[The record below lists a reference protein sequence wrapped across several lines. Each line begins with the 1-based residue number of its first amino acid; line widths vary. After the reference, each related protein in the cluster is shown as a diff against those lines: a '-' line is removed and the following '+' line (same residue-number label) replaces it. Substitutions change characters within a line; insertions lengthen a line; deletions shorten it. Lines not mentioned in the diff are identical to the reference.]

1 MIEVS
6 PWSPA
11 GPWGNWRWAG
21 SAILLPSISRARG
34 CWSEACRQCQHN
46 YQVTDVTGIIGLKWS
61 FEEDNVKQ
69 LNLLMSGTWQAVM
82 VILRWT
88 FGLLVFFFLSQVLC
102 FNWVFPL
109 VHEGLLWTLRKKCEN
124 LPRWTV
130 KIIYAEG
137 KEGEIQTRRA
147 LQVHV
152 FGKKKEFS
160 FVLGGKQVKN
170 SISLTVCHRGRGK
183 SSFPPCQ

>member
-21 SAILLPSISRARG
+21 SAILLPSIGRARG
-34 CWSEACRQCQHN
+34 CWFEACRQCQHS

-61 FEEDNVKQ
+61 FEEDDIKQ
-69 LNLLMSGTWQAVM
+69 SNLLTSGMWHAGM

-88 FGLLVFFFLSQVLC
+88 FGLLVFFFLSQVPC

-109 VHEGLLWTLRKKCEN
+109 VREGLLWTLRKKCEN

-137 KEGEIQTRRA
+137 KKGEIQIEEPFKFMY
-147 LQVHV
+147 L
-152 FGKKKEFS
+152 GKKNRIF
-160 FVLGGKQVKN
+160 FRAGW
-170 SISLTVCHRGRGK
+170 
-183 SSFPPCQ
+183 